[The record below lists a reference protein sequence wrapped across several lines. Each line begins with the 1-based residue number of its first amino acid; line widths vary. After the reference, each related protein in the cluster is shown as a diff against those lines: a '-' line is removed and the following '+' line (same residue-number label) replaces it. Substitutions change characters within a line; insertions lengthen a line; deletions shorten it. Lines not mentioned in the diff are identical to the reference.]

1 MDREHEEQMI
11 NNFRSEMEE
20 KIKEKEREQQ
30 EEKQERERKEEAVEE
45 EAEVATKV
53 MEMVTEEVASEVE
66 SQEGQTEPALPKDE
80 SIKVTKKKNPEK
92 KLIFKNRLR
101 FTPQLSTMSSLSR
114 RWLRGRLT
122 RSPTARRSVFIFFSK
137 KIKNK
142 TCGQFQCFGNL
153 SFLRENC
160 FRQIYLGLSASI
172 DRKYVFEILI

>member
-1 MDREHEEQMI
+1 MKYILFISWNVPRYQVNLCDSNSSGFVRSRDNTPAPLLNMDKEHEEQMI

-80 SIKVTKKKNPEK
+80 SIKVTKKKDPE
-92 KLIFKNRLR
+92 
-101 FTPQLSTMSSLSR
+101 
-114 RWLRGRLT
+114 
-122 RSPTARRSVFIFFSK
+122 
-137 KIKNK
+137 
-142 TCGQFQCFGNL
+142 
-153 SFLRENC
+153 
-160 FRQIYLGLSASI
+160 
-172 DRKYVFEILI
+172 

>member
-80 SIKVTKKKNPEK
+80 SIKVTKKRSGI

-101 FTPQLSTMSSLSR
+101 FTPQLSTMSSLSL

-122 RSPTARRSVFIFFSK
+122 RSPTARRSVFIFFLQDKS
-137 KIKNK
+137 NNA
-142 TCGQFQCFGNL
+142 FNL
-153 SFLRENC
+153 C
-160 FRQIYLGLSASI
+160 P
-172 DRKYVFEILI
+172 

>member
-80 SIKVTKKKNPEK
+80 SIKVTKKDKK
-92 KLIFKNRLR
+92 IKLILHQKNRLR

-122 RSPTARRSVFIFFSK
+122 RSPTARRSVFIFFS
-137 KIKNK
+137 
-142 TCGQFQCFGNL
+142 
-153 SFLRENC
+153 
-160 FRQIYLGLSASI
+160 RQVKWSVSMFWEFVLLA
-172 DRKYVFEILI
+172 

>member
-80 SIKVTKKKNPEK
+80 SIKVYKR
-92 KLIFKNRLR
+92 LIWQEVIVEIQIRLR
-101 FTPQLSTMSSLSR
+101 CMQPQSITSYSSR
-114 RWLRGRLT
+114 RWRTLKPT
-122 RSPTARRSVFIFFSK
+122 RSPTARRLV
-137 KIKNK
+137 
-142 TCGQFQCFGNL
+142 GQ
-153 SFLRENC
+153 
-160 FRQIYLGLSASI
+160 
-172 DRKYVFEILI
+172 

>member
-80 SIKVTKKKNPEK
+80 SIKVTKKISGI

-101 FTPQLSTMSSLSR
+101 FTPQLFTMSSLSR

-122 RSPTARRSVFIFFSK
+122 RSPTARRSVFIFLFKTSQVVSFNVLGICPSCV
-137 KIKNK
+137 KIVFARF
-142 TCGQFQCFGNL
+142 T
-153 SFLRENC
+153 
-160 FRQIYLGLSASI
+160 SACQPQ
-172 DRKYVFEILI
+172 

>member
-80 SIKVTKKKNPEK
+80 SIKVTKKRSGK

-122 RSPTARRSVFIFFSK
+122 RSPTARRSVFIFSPK
-137 KIKNK
+137 KFK
-142 TCGQFQCFGNL
+142 TSQVVIFNV
-153 SFLRENC
+153 
-160 FRQIYLGLSASI
+160 LGICPSCVKIVFARFTSACQPQ
-172 DRKYVFEILI
+172 